1 MQVPTLKELLLNQA
15 FSYKDLIRACRP
27 EGKRTQRDVELASV
41 TGCDWEA
48 WRTRALIDYGIPPP
62 YFDLALV
69 DFPAQSPNHFSIP
82 ARNISGQ
89 QRYLEIATR
98 IQILPESGVN
108 LIRGQVSGVYEA
120 LAGIHASLK
129 WNDPVGIQI
138 FFPRL
143 KQPVIDFLKRK
154 VSSQDDEYFHLED
167 YRFAAFQQLVFLLF
181 GEEEGLAELLSPLK
195 LRGGAF
201 RDKTPY
207 YMPSDSKSFI
217 EIQSHNKGEEGPKI
231 EDPKGLRYLIKSGC
245 MFALNQ
251 VLNDP
256 KLHTDIFFQSV
267 IRSGNEEM
275 LRRAL
280 PIFMP
285 ELIEIFD
292 STPQP
297 SFEILPKKSSANKP
311 QGILPFM
318 PVLQAQA
325 DYLNFA
331 IYSCNPRFVDVF
343 LSFYNMDL
351 IPATRM
357 TYLSAGY
364 LFHRNPVGAY
374 QVLQKFK
381 QNVTSWYS
389 NTNFD
394 LDMILYSVNARK
406 TGYYNSHVAEE
417 IRDNTGNI
425 PVVQTLLPLL
435 EEQLSEEIQFDPD
448 VVIGAINDLLSKVKI
463 NLTPLTHRILLA
475 ALD

>member
-1 MQVPTLKELLLNQA
+1 MQVSTLKELLLSQA

-27 EGKRTQRDVELASV
+27 EGRRTQRDAELASV

-89 QRYLEIATR
+89 QRYIEIATR

-108 LIRGQVSGVYEA
+108 RVRGEVFGVYEA

-195 LRGGAF
+195 LRGGPS

-207 YMPSDSKSFI
+207 YMPPDSKSFI
-217 EIQSHNKGEEGPKI
+217 EIQSHNKGEEGPII
-231 EDPKGLRYLIKSGC
+231 EDPKGLRYLIRSGC

-251 VLNDP
+251 VLNNP
-256 KLHTDIFFQSV
+256 KLHTKIFFES
-267 IRSGNEEM
+267 IIKSGNEEM

-280 PIFMP
+280 PTFMP
-285 ELIEIFD
+285 ELIETFD

-297 SFEILPKKSSANKP
+297 PFEILPKRGSEGNPRRGTAGIRLQSEYLDSAV
-311 QGILPFM
+311 F
-318 PVLQAQA
+318 
-325 DYLNFA
+325 
-331 IYSCNPRFVDVF
+331 SCNPRFVDVF
-343 LSFYNMDL
+343 LSFYGLNSISPEIM
-351 IPATRM
+351 
-357 TYLSAGY
+357 YNLSSGY

-374 QVLQKFK
+374 QVLQRFK
-381 QNVTSWYS
+381 QNITSWYS
-389 NTNFD
+389 NTRFD
-394 LDMILYSVNARK
+394 LDMILYSVNTRK
-406 TGYYNSHVAEE
+406 TGYYNSHLAEE

-425 PVVQTLLPLL
+425 PIIQTLLPLL
-435 EEQLSEEIQFDPD
+435 IEQLSNEIQFDAD
-448 VVIGAINDLLSKVKI
+448 VITGAINDLLSKVKI
-463 NLTPLTHRILLA
+463 NLTPLTHRILLST
-475 ALD
+475 LG